1 MANVLTS
8 SDANSATWERIKKH
22 LEERIERHR
31 RENDKGLSMEDTAK
45 LRGRIAELKYL
56 LDLDKPSSAT
66 IVDAG

>member
-1 MANVLTS
+1 
-8 SDANSATWERIKKH
+8 
-22 LEERIERHR
+22 
-31 RENDKGLSMEDTAK
+31 MEDTAK